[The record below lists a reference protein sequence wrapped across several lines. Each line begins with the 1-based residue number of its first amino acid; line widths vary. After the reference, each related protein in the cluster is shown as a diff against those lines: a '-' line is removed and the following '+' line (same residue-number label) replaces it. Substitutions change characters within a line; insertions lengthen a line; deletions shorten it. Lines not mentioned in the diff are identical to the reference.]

1 MTERATKKRNLR
13 PYIVGGVF
21 GMLGVL
27 LLPVTGV
34 LNFAADPEQSDLT
47 DLYFRLA
54 SRQSI
59 ALRSF
64 DLAVEETDDPAMV
77 ARAAGH
83 YEMVCADCHGSPGGP
98 PERFAR
104 DLSPQPPLLMEQVD
118 RWRPDARLFWTIKH
132 GIRRTA
138 MPAWASLQRDD
149 EVWDMVAFLNVMPQ
163 LSEGDYR
170 AMAGR
175 AVCADCHGERG
186 EGRAD
191 GQPRLDIQTPQY
203 LENALKAFSDGTRES
218 GTMKAAAAQLDA
230 AAIADLAVQYGKAVR
245 LAPEGSARG
254 AEIAR
259 AGVPEDDVAA
269 CDSCHGAQA
278 DPRYPRL
285 SGQDADYLLNQLKLF
300 MELGVE
306 RGGAHASIMAHAI
319 GTLSEADMEAVAD
332 WYGQ

>member
-1 MTERATKKRNLR
+1 MTGGSKKKRDLR
-13 PYIVGGVF
+13 PYIVGGLF
-21 GMLGVL
+21 GMLGML
-27 LLPVTGV
+27 LLPVTGL

-64 DLAVEETDDPAMV
+64 DLAVEQTDDPAMV

-83 YEMVCADCHGSPGGP
+83 YEMVCADCHGSPAGP
-98 PERFAR
+98 PARFAH
-104 DLSPQPPLLMEQVD
+104 DLSPRPPLLMAQMD

-138 MPAWASLQRDD
+138 MPAWPSQLRDD
-149 EVWDMVAFLNVMPQ
+149 EVWDMVAFLGVLPQ
-163 LSEGDYR
+163 LSAADYR
-170 AMAGR
+170 AMAGT
-175 AVCADCHGERG
+175 ATCADCHGEQG
-186 EGRAD
+186 EGGSD
-191 GQPRLDIQTPQY
+191 GQPRLDIQTPDY
-203 LENALKAFSDGTRES
+203 LESALEAFNNGTRES
-218 GTMKAAAAQLDA
+218 GTMKAAAAQLDGATMAGLA
-230 AAIADLAVQYGKAVR
+230 ARYGKAVAV
-245 LAPEGSARG
+245 APDGSDRG

-269 CDSCHGAQA
+269 CDSCHGAKA

-285 SGQDADYLLNQLKLF
+285 AGQDADYLLNQLKLF
-300 MELGVE
+300 MELGAE
-306 RGGAHASIMAHAI
+306 RGGTHASRMAHAI
-319 GTLSEADMEAVAD
+319 GTLSDADMEAVAD